1 MVMIINHS
9 KQFYSNEL
17 IPETLIAVIN
27 ISQELFHNPWTNRR
41 KFVRIERRTR
51 CEQFFRKANFQ
62 KKFQSHPLA
71 SFFFHTP
78 SSLDPLHS
86 FSRIP
91 DWKQRSVSRETREY
105 DLRRDSLER
114 IEKQRRRMTVQNRS
128 REDRMKR
135 RWRDGRA
142 RLNEEFGVLLQE
154 CRHQRII
161 ESIYP
166 WIDLI
171 IVATPLGF
179 DAWLTRPTCAHCPR
193 TDTGNYVFATA
204 SRSSILS
211 LRLSRSRI
219 NI

>member
-27 ISQELFHNPWTNRR
+27 ISQELFHNPWTNRI
-41 KFVRIERRTR
+41 KFVHDASSFSEKQI
-51 CEQFFRKANFQ
+51 FRKSFN
-62 KKFQSHPLA
+62 PLA

-193 TDTGNYVFATA
+193 TDAGNYVFATA